1 MPQAHIRLGDPVFSR
16 DGRKLGTVDR
26 LILDE
31 RRRRVKALVVH
42 KLLQAADKIIEMS
55 LVERVGEDGII
66 LRINADEAARL
77 PAFVRQGFVEVTPEA
92 ALHTLYASLAPGA
105 GTFLAA
111 APVAGRHTIE
121 DATAGVHPPPI
132 PPDAKVSVESNVPVD
147 YDVIS
152 SGTDVYASDGR
163 WVGTVAEV
171 MVDPDGNVTGF
182 VVKEGVLFKH
192 DVFIPVAWIAD
203 IGDKHIHLKVS
214 AEQAEAS
221 PQRTGV
227 SHAAPA
233 AASGA

>member
-1 MPQAHIRLGDPVFSR
+1 MPQAHIRLGEPVFSH

-31 RRRRVKALVVH
+31 RRRRVKALVIH

-55 LVERVGEDGII
+55 QVERVGEDGIV

-77 PAFVRQGFVEVTPEA
+77 PAFVRQEFVEVTPDA
-92 ALHTLYASLAPGA
+92 ALHALYSSLMPGQ
-105 GTFLAA
+105 GTFLAT

-132 PPDAKVSVESNVPVD
+132 PPDARVTVESNVPAD

-192 DVFIPVAWIAD
+192 DVFIPVDWIAD

-221 PQRTGV
+221 TQRAGGGRLT
-227 SHAAPA
+227 PA
-233 AASGA
+233 TASGA